1 MLSARIRWQ
10 IGIFVLVALVG
21 VSYVGARYAGLDRW
35 FGYAGY
41 TVRVQLADS
50 GGIFTNAEVTYRGVP
65 IGRVGPLRLT
75 ARGVEVDL
83 ILDDGGPQVP
93 ADAQAVVSNRSAVG
107 EQFVDLRPR
116 RDGGPYLAQGS
127 VIGQS
132 DTRIPKPVEHV
143 LAAVDGLVSSVPTKS
158 LRTVVDELGTAF
170 TDSGRNLQQILD
182 SAGSFTEAA
191 IEHLPQTKQ
200 LFTDGRTVLDTQA
213 EQSQALKD
221 LTRNAKLL
229 AQQFR
234 ESDGDFR
241 KVVAAVPPVSG
252 QVSAVLRETG
262 PNLGVVIA
270 NLLTT
275 ANVMVTRNAG
285 LEQLLFTAPAA
296 VAAGSTVARADG
308 AHFGM
313 TVTYFNPLPC
323 TQGYEGTE
331 YRNGLVTTPG
341 KPLNTQAA
349 CTLPRGHPSSV
360 RGSQNAPKGGKVTAA
375 TSNWQPAQLESLS
388 PDTATLG
395 GLLGLPG
402 GNR

>member
-1 MLSARIRWQ
+1 MLTARIRWQ
-10 IGIFVLVALVG
+10 IGVFVLVALIG

-93 ADAQAVVSNRSAVG
+93 ADTEAVVANRSAVG

-116 RDGGPYLAQGS
+116 RDGAPYLEAGAVISQGNTS
-127 VIGQS
+127 
-132 DTRIPKPVEHV
+132 IPKPVEHV
-143 LAAVDGLVSSVPTKS
+143 LAAVDGLVASVPTDS

-170 TDSGRNLQQILD
+170 TGAGRNLQQILD

-191 IEHLPQTKQ
+191 ITHLPQTKQ
-200 LFTDGRTVLDTQA
+200 LFVDGRTVLQTQA
-213 EQSQALKD
+213 EQSQAFKD

-229 AQQFR
+229 AQQFK

-241 KVVAAVPPVSG
+241 RVVAAVPPVSE
-252 QVSAVLRETG
+252 QVSAVLRESG

-275 ANVMVTRNAG
+275 ANVLVTRNAG

-296 VAAGSTVARADG
+296 VAAGTSVVKADG

-313 TVTYFNPLPC
+313 AVTYFNPLPC
-323 TQGYEGTE
+323 TQGYQGTE
-331 YRNGLVTTPG
+331 YRNGLVTSPG
-341 KPLNTQAA
+341 TPLNTQAA
-349 CTLPRGHPSSV
+349 CTLPRGNPTGV
-360 RGSQNAPKGGKVTAA
+360 RGAQNAPKGGRPPAA
-375 TSNWQPAQLESLS
+375 TSHWLPAQQDSLN
-388 PDTATLG
+388 PDTATLR